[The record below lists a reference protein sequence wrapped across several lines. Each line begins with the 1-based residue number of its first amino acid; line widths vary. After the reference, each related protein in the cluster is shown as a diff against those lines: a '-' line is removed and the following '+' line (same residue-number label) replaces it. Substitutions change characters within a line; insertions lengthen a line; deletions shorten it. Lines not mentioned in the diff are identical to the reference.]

1 MRGAVRP
8 EETDRPHPG
17 WISFFSGWVG
27 PTEPVVCLKMNDLL
41 LE

>member
-17 WISFFSGWVG
+17 WISFFFRVG
-27 PTEPVVCLKMNDLL
+27 GTHGAGCVFEN
-41 LE
+41 E